1 MEQYQGEKKAVG
13 RTGLQ
18 YLKQIA
24 RNRGAD
30 SYTAM
35 KRMAC
40 NNSRWKAANQSKD

>member
-1 MEQYQGEKKAVG
+1 VG
-13 RTGLQ
+13 RPWLH

-24 RNRGAD
+24 GSTAAD

-40 NNSRWKAANQSKD
+40 NISRRKAANQSKD